1 MRALARPPALLRKL
15 YPGALWR
22 MKKTERKI
30 YLTFDDG
37 PVPGATPE
45 ALSILKKY
53 GIKASFFC
61 VGDNVKKYPEIFRQ
75 VIDEGHTI
83 GNHTAH
89 HADGWRTTSLKYL
102 REVQECSH
110 TFNSELFRPPYGHM
124 RRSTFKALSRK
135 YKVVMWDVL
144 SCDFDQSL
152 AREHVLE
159 IALMYSRPGS
169 IVVFHDSE
177 KAFRNMQWVLP
188 RYIEE
193 MKAQGYEF
201 GKL

>member
-15 YPGALWR
+15 YPEALWR
-22 MKKTERKI
+22 MKQSEKKI

-45 ALSILKKY
+45 ALSILKKH
-53 GIKASFFC
+53 GVKASFFC
-61 VGDNVKKYPEIFRQ
+61 VGENVGKHPEIYKQ
-75 VIDEGHTI
+75 LLAEGHTV

-89 HADGWRTTSLKYL
+89 HADGWVTTSLKYL
-102 REVQECSH
+102 REVQECASLVH
-110 TFNSELFRPPYGHM
+110 SELFRPPYGRM
-124 RRSTFKALSRK
+124 RRSQYKAIRRK

-144 SCDFDQSL
+144 TCDFDQSL

-159 IALMYSRPGS
+159 ISLMYSRPGS

-177 KAFRNMQWVLP
+177 KALRNMQWVLP

-201 GKL
+201 GTL